1 VKTKQSDKTT
11 RRNAMRRR
19 SLLAGAAALAVSA
32 AFAPVFAQGWQPTQP
47 IELVVHGGPGSGNDV
62 MARQLVTIIEQEKLT
77 PVRIQVANKVGGGS
91 TTASAYMA
99 GKKGDPNTIAIF
111 TIVWVVD
118 PLTQE
123 SANNRI
129 NDLTPITRVIEEPA
143 LAAVRKDSPMNSM
156 TDFVKAAKEKP
167 GQLKQSG
174 GSITSRENILRQL
187 IMKSTGA
194 NWVFIPFPGGGE
206 RIAALL
212 GGNADMMIMDPSE
225 AIEQVR
231 AGKLKVLAQVGAA
244 RLDAFKD
251 TPTMKEAGLDLPNIP
266 QTRGIVGP
274 PGMPKE
280 AVAYYEGLMEKV
292 RQTPGWKKF
301 ISDNLLLNVDEKSD
315 ATRAFLV
322 NYENMLRDVLKDAG
336 AKVVR

>member
-1 VKTKQSDKTT
+1 
-11 RRNAMRRR
+11 MRRR
-19 SLLAGAAALAVSA
+19 SLFAGTAALIVSA
-32 AFAPVFAQGWQPTQP
+32 AFAPAFAQWQPTQP

-62 MARQLVTIIEQEKLT
+62 MARQLTTIIEQEKLS

-91 TTASAYMA
+91 TTAAAYMA
-99 GKKGDPNTIAIF
+99 SKKGDPNTIAIY

-123 SANNRI
+123 AANNRI

-143 LAAVRKDSPMNSM
+143 LAAVRADSPYTSIM
-156 TDFVKAAKEKP
+156 DFVKAAKEKP

-187 IMKSTGA
+187 IMKQSGA

-212 GGNADMMIMDPSE
+212 GGHADLMIMDPSE

-231 AGKLKVLAQVGAA
+231 AGKLKVLAQVGAT
-244 RLDAFKD
+244 RLEQFKD
-251 TPTMKEAGLDLPNIP
+251 TPTFKEAGLDLPNLP

-274 PGMPKE
+274 PGMPPE
-280 AVAYYEGLMEKV
+280 AVKYYEGLFEKV
-292 RQTPGWKKF
+292 RQTAAWKKF
-301 ISDNLLLNVDEKSD
+301 LSDSLLQNVNENS
-315 ATRAFLV
+315 AASRTFLV
-322 NYENMLRDVLKDAG
+322 SYENMLRDILKDAG
-336 AKVVR
+336 VKVVR

>member
-1 VKTKQSDKTT
+1 
-11 RRNAMRRR
+11 MRRR
-19 SLLAGAAALAVSA
+19 SLLAGAAAALAVSA
-32 AFAPVFAQGWQPTQP
+32 AFAPALAQWQPTQP

-62 MARQLVTIIEQEKLT
+62 MARQLVTIIEQEKLS
-77 PVRIQVANKVGGGS
+77 PVRVQVANKVGGGS

-99 GKKGDPNTIAIF
+99 SKKGDPNTIAIF

-123 SANNRI
+123 AANNRI
-129 NDLTPITRVIEEPA
+129 NDLTPITRMIEEPA
-143 LAAVRKDSPMNSM
+143 LAAVRKEAPFNSM
-156 TDFVKAAKEKP
+156 LDFVKTAKEKP

-187 IMKSTGA
+187 IMKQTGA

-212 GGNADMMIMDPSE
+212 GGNADLMIMDPSE

-231 AGKLKVLAQVGAA
+231 SGKLKVLAQVGGQ
-244 RLDAFKD
+244 RLEQFKD

-280 AVAYYEGLMEKV
+280 AVAYYEGLFEKV
-292 RQTPGWKKF
+292 RKTAGWKKF
-301 ISDNLLLNVDEKSD
+301 LSDSLLLNVDEKAD
-315 ATRAFLV
+315 QTRAFLIT
-322 NYENMLRDVLKDAG
+322 YEDKLRDVLKDAG